1 MKKVLLVFA
10 GSAVLLLL
18 LASAAFAQNYKHGGA
33 ASASPTATA
42 SASASPTATATATAT
57 ASATASPSATATA
70 PDSGKSK
77 DFAGLVD
84 IGGGREM
91 YMECQGTG
99 YPTVVFV
106 AGAQDRAETWSTTKD
121 PSEQAVFP
129 AIAETNRVCAYDR
142 PGTILATGEGPE
154 DFEPSRSDPV
164 DQPTTLQDH
173 VDDLH
178 ALLKASGEGKRPY
191 VVVGHSMGG
200 AVSRLY
206 ASEYPEEVSG
216 LVLVDPTPFE
226 AANSLTAEQW
236 ALWKPLLGGPPSEE
250 ALDLYPALEWS
261 DNDLNLAQASAA
273 APLKPMPF
281 IAFQSDKPFDLS
293 PYVEDGTLP
302 MTAEE
307 AEQFRI
313 LLYNAWHDAIG
324 DLVSQVPGARFIDDP
339 HSGHYIHQEQPQ
351 LVIDSIREVVDA
363 ARVGSTTLVDTGG
376 SPMVPAVILA
386 ASLALFISS
395 FAVMRF
401 VLRRNAS

>member
-42 SASASPTATATATAT
+42 SATASPTATATAT

-84 IGGGREM
+84 IGGDREM

-121 PSEQAVFP
+121 PSEQAVLP

-142 PGTILATGEGPE
+142 PGTILATGEGEE
-154 DFEPSRSDPV
+154 DFKPSRSDPV
-164 DQPTTLQDH
+164 PQPTTLQDH
-173 VDDLH
+173 AADLH

-250 ALDLYPALEWS
+250 ALELYPALEWS
-261 DNDLNLAQASAA
+261 DNDRNLAQASAA

-293 PYVEDGTLP
+293 PFVEDGTLP

-324 DLVSQVPGARFIDDP
+324 DLVSQVPGAKFIDDP

-395 FAVMRF
+395 LAVMRF

>member
-1 MKKVLLVFA
+1 MSKKMMVLLATVMVV
-10 GSAVLLLL
+10 VL
-18 LASAAFAQNYKHGGA
+18 GA
-33 ASASPTATA
+33 AATA
-42 SASASPTATATATAT
+42 LA
-57 ASATASPSATATA
+57 ASPSHNNDSATKGN
-70 PDSGKSK
+70 PGKGNSGHNK
-77 DFAGLVD
+77 DFKGLVD
-84 IGGGREM
+84 IGGRQI
-91 YMECQGTG
+91 YMECQGKG
-99 YPTVVFV
+99 RPTVVFV
-106 AGAQDRAETWSTTKD
+106 AGAQDRAETWSTTQK
-121 PSEQAVFP
+121 PSEQAVLP

-142 PGTILATGEGPE
+142 PGTLLSTGDGPE
-154 DFEPSRSDPV
+154 DFLPSRSDPV
-164 DQPTTLQDH
+164 DQPTTIQDH

-206 ASEYPEEVSG
+206 ASQYPEEVSG

-226 AANSLTAEQW
+226 AANLITEEEW

-250 ALDLYPALEWS
+250 ALELYPALEWS
-261 DNDLNLAQASAA
+261 DNDRNLEQASAA

-302 MTAEE
+302 MTLEE

-313 LLYNAWHDAIG
+313 LLYNAWHDTIG
-324 DLVSQVPGARFIDDP
+324 EWVSQVPGARFIDDP

>member
-1 MKKVLLVFA
+1 MGKQKGARMSKRVALVLGVAAVVLA
-10 GSAVLLLL
+10 AAAPALAQSGSA
-18 LASAAFAQNYKHGGA
+18 NN
-33 ASASPTATA
+33 
-42 SASASPTATATATAT
+42 
-57 ASATASPSATATA
+57 
-70 PDSGKSK
+70 SGHAK
-77 DFAGLVD
+77 DFSGLVN
-84 IGGGREM
+84 IGGDRQM

-121 PSEQAVFP
+121 PSEQAVLP

-142 PGTILATGEGPE
+142 PGTILATGEGAE
-154 DFEPSRSDPV
+154 DFKPSRSDPV

-173 VDDLH
+173 AADLH
-178 ALLKASGEGKRPY
+178 ALLKASGERGPY

-226 AANSLTAEQW
+226 AANLITEEEW

-250 ALDLYPALEWS
+250 AQELYPALEWS
-261 DNDLNLAQASAA
+261 DNDRNLEQASAA

-401 VLRRNAS
+401 VLRRNASS

>member
-42 SASASPTATATATAT
+42 SATASPTATATATAT

-84 IGGGREM
+84 IGGGRKM
-91 YMECQGTG
+91 YMECQGKG
-99 YPTVVFV
+99 LPTVVFV

-121 PSEQAVFP
+121 PSEQAVLP

-154 DFEPSRSDPV
+154 DFKPSRSDPV
-164 DQPTTLQDH
+164 PQPTTLQDH

-250 ALDLYPALEWS
+250 TLEIYPALEWS

-293 PYVEDGTLP
+293 PFVEDGRLP
-302 MTAEE
+302 MTLEE
-307 AEQFRI
+307 AEQLRI

-351 LVIDSIREVVDA
+351 LVIDSVREVLDA
-363 ARVGSTTLVDTGG
+363 VEQQSPSLLTDTGG
-376 SPMVPAVILA
+376 VPPLVILL
-386 ASLALFISS
+386 ASALLLGTSLLG
-395 FAVMRF
+395 ARWVVR
-401 VLRRNAS
+401 VR

>member
-1 MKKVLLVFA
+1 VSRKVI
-10 GSAVLLLL
+10 L
-18 LASAAFAQNYKHGGA
+18 LAAIVALVLAAAVPALASSRSPNDSAKGNPGKGN
-33 ASASPTATA
+33 
-42 SASASPTATATATAT
+42 
-57 ASATASPSATATA
+57 
-70 PDSGKSK
+70 SGHNK
-77 DFAGLVD
+77 DFKGLVD
-84 IGGGREM
+84 IGGGRKI
-91 YMECQGTG
+91 YMECQGKG
-99 YPTVVFV
+99 RPTVVFV
-106 AGAQDRAETWSTTKD
+106 AGAQDRAETWSTTQK
-121 PSEQAVFP
+121 PSEQAVLP

-142 PGTILATGEGPE
+142 PGTLLSTGDGPK
-154 DFEPSRSDPV
+154 DFLPSRSTPV
-164 DQPTTLQDH
+164 PQPTTIQDH

-216 LVLVDPTPFE
+216 LVLVDPTPYE
-226 AANSLTAEQW
+226 AANLITAKQW
-236 ALWKPLLGGPPSEE
+236 RLWKPLLGGRPPEE
-250 ALDLYPALEWS
+250 ALKIYPALEWAPS
-261 DNDLNLAQASAA
+261 DRNRELASAA

-281 IAFQSDKPFDLS
+281 IAFQSDKPFDFL
-293 PYVEDGTLP
+293 PFMEDGTLP

-324 DLVSQVPGARFIDDP
+324 ALVSQVPGAKFIDDP

-386 ASLALFISS
+386 AGLALFISS

>member
-1 MKKVLLVFA
+1 MGKQKGARMSKRVALVLGVAAVVLA
-10 GSAVLLLL
+10 AAAPALAQSGSA
-18 LASAAFAQNYKHGGA
+18 NN
-33 ASASPTATA
+33 
-42 SASASPTATATATAT
+42 
-57 ASATASPSATATA
+57 
-70 PDSGKSK
+70 SGHAK
-77 DFAGLVD
+77 DFSGLVN
-84 IGGGREM
+84 IGGDREM

-121 PSEQAVFP
+121 PSEQAVLP

-142 PGTILATGEGPE
+142 PGTILATGEGAE
-154 DFEPSRSDPV
+154 DFKPSRSDPV
-164 DQPTTLQDH
+164 PQPTTLQDH
-173 VDDLH
+173 AADLH
-178 ALLKASGEGKRPY
+178 ALLKASGERGPY

-206 ASEYPEEVSG
+206 ASEYPEDVSG

-250 ALDLYPALEWS
+250 ALELYPHLEWS
-261 DNDLNLAQASAA
+261 DNDRNLAQASAA
-273 APLKPMPF
+273 EKLKPMPF
-281 IAFQSDKPFDLS
+281 IAFQSDVPFDLT

-401 VLRRNAS
+401 VLRRNASS